1 MSATQMRTALLQN
14 LSPYLND
21 VQAMQQINA
30 FVVNM
35 CAPAPCEYLVA
46 EAQQRVEAAAS
57 RAMAGDHGKSNADFK
72 SQVRSWYK

>member
-30 FVVNM
+30 FVVHM
-35 CAPAPCEYLVA
+35 CVPAPCEYSVA
-46 EAQQRVEAAAS
+46 EAQQRVETAAS
-57 RAMAGDHGKSNADFK
+57 RVMAGEHGKSNADFK